1 MLYCSSTSSPA
12 SQKPYVFDEYF
23 FQGNKLIERKKII
36 YRKLYKVNKKYISSY
51 IDTIKQNYKNFNE
64 KKVISYFKKSKFK
77 DKLKLF
83 LELTDDNFK
92 SNKNGY
98 LVDFTSNTVQV
109 KKLKSSMLN
118 KLFKNFNY
126 EEKINYLNLKVRK
139 ESFFMTVDNF
149 LPFEDLL
156 IGFQCRVNRIPNL
169 YNNNFWHYF
178 SNVYVARKHFRSEK
192 ICFSCDTL
200 NQTILNL

>member
-1 MLYCSSTSSPA
+1 
-12 SQKPYVFDEYF
+12 
-23 FQGNKLIERKKII
+23 
-36 YRKLYKVNKKYISSY
+36 
-51 IDTIKQNYKNFNE
+51 
-64 KKVISYFKKSKFK
+64 
-77 DKLKLF
+77 
-83 LELTDDNFK
+83 
-92 SNKNGY
+92 
-98 LVDFTSNTVQV
+98 
-109 KKLKSSMLN
+109 
-118 KLFKNFNY
+118 
-126 EEKINYLNLKVRK
+126 
-139 ESFFMTVDNF
+139 MTVDNF